1 MPQPKSGADLRQRVR
16 FERRREAAPNAHGV
30 AQFEWLNLD
39 VERSAS
45 LTPTRGGESIQGDRI
60 AGNASWDLWVRND
73 SGTRG
78 LNTGDRVVNARAPD
92 QTFAI
97 VFGPSDMDGSG
108 AWLFL
113 QLRSG
118 AADD

>member
-16 FERRREAAPNAHGV
+16 FERRREADPDAHGV
-30 AQFEWLNLD
+30 AQFEWQSLE

-45 LTPTRGGESIQGDRI
+45 LTPTRGGESVQGDRI
-60 AGNASWDLWVRND
+60 AGHASWDLWVRND
-73 SGTRG
+73 SATRG
-78 LNTGDRVVNARAPD
+78 VITSDRVVNVRQPD

-97 VFGPSDMDGSG
+97 VFGPVDMDGSG
-108 AWLFL
+108 VWLFL